1 MDFQTEK
8 NCQEWLYTSGS
19 RSPNSHTGMPML
31 CSEIYAIKLPILLGA
46 VLQTPTQECPCCAQK
61 YMLLSYHLGQS

>member
-1 MDFQTEK
+1 
-8 NCQEWLYTSGS
+8 
-19 RSPNSHTGMPML
+19 ML